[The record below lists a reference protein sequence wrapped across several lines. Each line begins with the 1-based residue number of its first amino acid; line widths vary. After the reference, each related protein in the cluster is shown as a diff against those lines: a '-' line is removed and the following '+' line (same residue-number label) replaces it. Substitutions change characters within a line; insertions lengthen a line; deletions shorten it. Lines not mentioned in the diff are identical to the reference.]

1 MRRTPRAASPH
12 DLLRQ
17 APGGPFTARARGL
30 LAEEFL
36 LLDHN
41 GREFGRLRMRGA
53 SGAEL
58 RLGECVAKFES
69 SERGYRMIAD
79 GEEVLVA
86 TPKGKSTG
94 ELEVSCGGQSY
105 EAHPDLLRNLAIALY
120 PQSGERLV
128 RLSGGLLGRGYE
140 ALLATE
146 DGCALP
152 VAVFL
157 LWYVAANRRR
167 AYRKGSLTRGAAV

>member
-1 MRRTPRAASPH
+1 
-12 DLLRQ
+12 
-17 APGGPFTARARGL
+17 
-30 LAEEFL
+30 
-36 LLDHN
+36 
-41 GREFGRLRMRGA
+41 
-53 SGAEL
+53 
-58 RLGECVAKFES
+58 
-69 SERGYRMIAD
+69 MIAD

-86 TPKGKSTG
+86 TPKRKSTG

-105 EAHPDLLRNLAIALY
+105 KAQPDLLRNRAVASYL
-120 PQSGERLV
+120 QSGERAV

-146 DGCALP
+146 DGYALP

-167 AYRKGSLTRGAAV
+167 AYRKGSLARGAAM